1 MTAAAQHG
9 NNGIWYAGRRITS
22 NSFYRLIHFLIESD
36 KVAHRITVRQ
46 CEKGSD
52 SPQNKVETPIF
63 IIFNICIFLGR
74 IARQIL
80 CRPKTW
86 HFSGLNRRL

>member
-36 KVAHRITVRQ
+36 KVAHRIALLYGMA
-46 CEKGSD
+46 KMDGD
-52 SPQNKVETPIF
+52 SPQNKVETPF
-63 IIFNICIFLGR
+63 
-74 IARQIL
+74 
-80 CRPKTW
+80 
-86 HFSGLNRRL
+86 

>member
-63 IIFNICIFLGR
+63 IIFTFAYFWVGSLAKFFAAPKLGTF
-74 IARQIL
+74 
-80 CRPKTW
+80 PV
-86 HFSGLNRRL
+86 